1 MKEFNYKIKDPVGIH
16 ARPAGELVKKAMEFK
31 SSITI
36 KKGEKAADAKK
47 IFSVMT
53 LGAVQNDE
61 LVILVEGEDEA
72 DAFNSIK
79 NFFEE
84 KL

>member
-1 MKEFNYKIKDPVGIH
+1 MKEFNYKIKDSVGIH
-16 ARPAGELVKKAMEFK
+16 ARPAGELVKKAAEFK
-31 SSITI
+31 STITI
-36 KKGEKAADAKK
+36 KKGEKTADAKK

-61 LVILVEGEDEA
+61 LVIFVEGEDET
-72 DAFNSIK
+72 DAFNAIK